1 VIDTATNTVTGTIS
15 VGNAPQNVA
24 VTPDGSKAYVT
35 NFYDN
40 TVSVIDR
47 ATDTVSTTI
56 PVFGSEPFGVAVTRD
71 GSKAYVANFDS
82 NDLSVIDTAT
92 NRVTAG
98 IRSAPVGVAN

>member
-1 VIDTATNTVTGTIS
+1 
-15 VGNAPQNVA
+15 
-24 VTPDGSKAYVT
+24 
-35 NFYDN
+35 
-40 TVSVIDR
+40 VSVIDR

-92 NRVTAG
+92 NRVTPG